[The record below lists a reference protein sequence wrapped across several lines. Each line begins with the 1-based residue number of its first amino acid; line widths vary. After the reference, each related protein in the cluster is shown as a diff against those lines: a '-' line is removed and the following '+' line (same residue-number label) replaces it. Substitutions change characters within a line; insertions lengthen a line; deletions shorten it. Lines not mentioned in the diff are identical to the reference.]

1 MKCLQKKVSPTCHF
15 EFSVSVFKFYV
26 PEVDDTYIVSTI
38 FLTYHENAYNY
49 FEHKDDFGLRFLSA
63 MDIVE
68 NPMVVFE

>member
-1 MKCLQKKVSPTCHF
+1 MSESVNNNRKVLRRNNLTVYHLGR
-15 EFSVSVFKFYV
+15 V
-26 PEVDDTYIVSTI
+26 
-38 FLTYHENAYNY
+38 TYHENAYNY